1 MLIETPVAAGELLDK
16 MSILEIKSEKIK
28 DAEKLKN
35 VSVELELLKKVKAE
49 KLAETTAL
57 SNKYKDLK
65 KINEALWVIEDDIRE
80 CERQKQFD
88 EKFVQLARDV
98 YFTNDKRC
106 EIKRDINVLVGSQ
119 LIEEKSYQPY

>member
-35 VSVELELLKKVKAE
+35 ISVELDMLKKVKAD
-49 KLAETTAL
+49 KLGETAELTQQYNAL
-57 SNKYKDLK
+57 KA
-65 KINEALWVIEDDIRE
+65 INEALWVIEDDIRE

-88 EKFVQLARDV
+88 EKFIQLARDV

-106 EIKRDINVLVGSQ
+106 EIKREINVLVGSQ